1 MGVADADSKNTD
13 SGLCPNGAEDFSE
26 IRNGKKRMALSTAA
40 LVGATGGA
48 GTTRTC
54 LELANAL
61 AAGGDDV
68 AVLDTAYDTQ
78 GLARHLPGRIDPD
91 ATTLVT
97 DGSDR
102 PLSAGT
108 IEYDPDPDRAALDAE
123 ALPEPGRIVCLPA
136 RAPFERLARAKA
148 PEAAQELEQRI
159 TAAATAFDRVLIDTP
174 PLGSNPAVAAVTA
187 AERVAVVAPATERGV
202 DAVQTIRGRLQ
213 DVGTNADAVLA
224 TDRAGTGAFPE
235 ADADAILPQFD
246 GEAPAG
252 LETEA
257 GVDAL
262 AAAADVVLGREL
274 DFPLAEDGLV
284 AAVESL
290 REN

>member
-1 MGVADADSKNTD
+1 MSAT
-13 SGLCPNGAEDFSE
+13 
-26 IRNGKKRMALSTAA
+26 TAA

-48 GTTRTC
+48 GTTRSC
-54 LELANAL
+54 LELAAAL
-61 AAGGDDV
+61 AAAGDDV
-68 AVLDTAYDTQ
+68 AVLDAAYDTQ

-91 ATTLVT
+91 ATALVT

-108 IEYDPDPDRAALDAE
+108 IEYDPGADRAALDTE
-123 ALPEPGRIVCLPA
+123 ALPESGRVVCCPA
-136 RAPFERLARAKA
+136 RAPFERLARAKTA
-148 PEAAQELEQRI
+148 EAAQELERRI
-159 TAAATAFDRVLIDTP
+159 TEAATAFDRVLIDTP

-202 DAVQTIRGRLQ
+202 DAVQTTRGRLQ
-213 DVGTNADAVLA
+213 DMGTTADAVVA
-224 TDRAGTGAFPE
+224 VDRTGMRAFPE

-246 GEAPAG
+246 AEPPAG

-262 AAAADVVLGREL
+262 TTAADAVLGRGIEL
-274 DFPLAEDGLV
+274 PLADGGLV

-290 REN
+290 RD